1 MIIGYARV
9 SKDNQHLDRQIDML
23 KEYGADKIIQEKY
36 TGTKKNRPGMEQ
48 LLQMIRTNDIVV
60 VESISRLGRN
70 TLDIL
75 NLIQRLEI
83 EKVEFIS
90 LKENM
95 DTTTPTGKAMLQMM
109 SVIAELE
116 RNLLA
121 ERVKEGI
128 IASRSR
134 GTAVGRPKLPQEKVN
149 VAMRMYNSGEY
160 SIKEIVANAG
170 ISQGTLYR
178 EVNKM
183 RLQQINSKK
192 NDDLT

>member
-9 SKDNQHLDRQIDML
+9 SKEEQILDRQIDQL
-23 KEYGADKIIQEKY
+23 TEYGIDRMIQEKY

-48 LLQMIRTNDIVV
+48 LMQTIRSGDTVV

-75 NLIQRLEI
+75 NFLQHLEK
-83 EKVEFIS
+83 ENVEFIS
-90 LKENM
+90 LKEKM
-95 DTTTPTGKAMLQMM
+95 DTSTPTGKAMLQMM

-128 IASRSR
+128 HASRRR
-134 GTAVGRPKLPQEKVN
+134 GKAIGRPKIPQGKLN
-149 VAMRMYNSGEY
+149 LAMRMYKSGEY
-160 SIKEIVANAG
+160 SIKEILESNT

-178 EVNKM
+178 EINKLKLEQM
-183 RLQQINSKK
+183 NNNKSD
-192 NDDLT
+192 N

>member
-1 MIIGYARV
+1 M
-9 SKDNQHLDRQIDML
+9 SKDEQHLDRQLDQL
-23 KEYGADKIIQEKY
+23 KKYGVEKIIKEKY
-36 TGTKKNRPGMEQ
+36 TGTKKSRPGIEE
-48 LLQMIRTNDIVV
+48 LLKIIRTNDTVV

-75 NLIQRLEI
+75 TLLQHLEK

-95 DTTTPTGKAMLQMM
+95 DTSTPTGKAMLQMM

-128 IASRSR
+128 TASRRR
-134 GTAVGRPKLPQEKVN
+134 GVNIGRPKIPQEKLN
-149 VAMRMYNSGEY
+149 LAMRMYDSGDY
-160 SIKEIVANAG
+160 SIKEILESTT

-178 EVNKM
+178 EINKM
-183 RLQQINSKK
+183 KLKK
-192 NDDLT
+192 IEDIKNES

>member
-1 MIIGYARV
+1 MIYFLVFFQFAPGYTDA
-9 SKDNQHLDRQIDML
+9 
-23 KEYGADKIIQEKY
+23 G
-36 TGTKKNRPGMEQ
+36 
-48 LLQMIRTNDIVV
+48 
-60 VESISRLGRN
+60 
-70 TLDIL
+70 
-75 NLIQRLEI
+75 
-83 EKVEFIS
+83 
-90 LKENM
+90 
-95 DTTTPTGKAMLQMM
+95 TTPTGKAMLQMM

-134 GTAVGRPKLPQEKVN
+134 GTTVGRPKLPQEKVN

-178 EVNKM
+178 EINKM
-183 RLQQINSKK
+183 RLQQIDSKK
-192 NDDLT
+192 NEDLT